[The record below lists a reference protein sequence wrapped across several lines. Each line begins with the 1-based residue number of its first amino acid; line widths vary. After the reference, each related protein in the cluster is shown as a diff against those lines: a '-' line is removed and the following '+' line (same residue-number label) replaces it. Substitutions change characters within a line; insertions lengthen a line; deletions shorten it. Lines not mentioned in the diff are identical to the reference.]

1 MIGGQL
7 PTYAVFDD
15 YRYSQRIAVVVR
27 WFLLATFL
35 ILHNYRPDLTV
46 DYLPI
51 NGLALTL
58 AGLNAYVHWRIWQGR
73 PITWRY
79 VLALS
84 VTDLVFI
91 SVGIGITTGFRHTYF
106 PLYYPAL
113 LGLSLVATSWR
124 VSFGAAT
131 VVAAVSA
138 GMSLTLG
145 DTPDFAIKEEK
156 ILFTRIAVM
165 YAVVAVMYAVVAAGY
180 LIVRIETGRR
190 HEAVTAEREQAT
202 RNLEL
207 QEKAQQAELAAQEE
221 RGRIA
226 REIHDGIAQSIYAL
240 SLNLETAVDLA
251 ERRRDDLHAQ
261 LQKLVPL
268 AKKTLLETRH
278 YIYDLKPLLSGDSA
292 LMATAENQVKEFQTV
307 AGTPVE
313 LTTEGTQSEVPVA
326 VATGSYRILQEALAN
341 VLKHAQASKVNVSLA
356 FEPGWVR
363 LSVEDD
369 GVGFQID
376 GVRPGMGLENMR
388 QRAEELQGSFEISGV
403 PGQGTKVEVR
413 LPLQEGKT

>member
-1 MIGGQL
+1 MNGGQL

-35 ILHNYRPDLTV
+35 ILHNYRPDLTAE
-46 DYLPI
+46 YLPI

-58 AGLNAYVHWRIWQGR
+58 AGLNAYVHWRILQGR

-84 VTDLVFI
+84 FTDMVFI
-91 SVGIGITTGFRHTYF
+91 SVGIGITTGFRNTYF

-124 VSFGAAT
+124 VSFGAVT
-131 VVAAVSA
+131 VVAAVYA
-138 GMSLTLG
+138 GMSLILG

-165 YAVVAVMYAVVAAGY
+165 YAVVAAGY

-190 HEAVTAEREQAT
+190 YEAVTAEREQAT

-221 RGRIA
+221 RGTDRP
-226 REIHDGIAQSIYAL
+226 RDS
-240 SLNLETAVDLA
+240 
-251 ERRRDDLHAQ
+251 RRHR
-261 LQKLVPL
+261 
-268 AKKTLLETRH
+268 
-278 YIYDLKPLLSGDSA
+278 
-292 LMATAENQVKEFQTV
+292 
-307 AGTPVE
+307 PVY
-313 LTTEGTQSEVPVA
+313 LRSQP
-326 VATGSYRILQEALAN
+326 
-341 VLKHAQASKVNVSLA
+341 
-356 FEPGWVR
+356 EPG
-363 LSVEDD
+363 D
-369 GVGFQID
+369 G
-376 GVRPGMGLENMR
+376 R
-388 QRAEELQGSFEISGV
+388 
-403 PGQGTKVEVR
+403 
-413 LPLQEGKT
+413 